1 MDRRICMHRDVPSR
15 VNVCV
20 CVCVV
25 HYMHAYLFNYTKTC
39 RCPLSPDSTRL
50 DSPRLRSPRLKWRSL
65 GLTNGALSRRMPQNH
80 PSHTH
85 SHTHTNSDMS
95 VKTTDTLIRLVGLT
109 FSAAGKCSAKRIR
122 STHQPSLVRALLFS
136 PPAVP
141 APTPVS
147 IHFIQMSQAQKRPH
161 GRQKMCCPSE
171 KCNN

>member
-1 MDRRICMHRDVPSR
+1 M
-15 VNVCV
+15 CV
-20 CVCVV
+20 CVYVSCTTC
-25 HYMHAYLFNYTKTC
+25 MHIFLITLKRAAAHWAQTQ
-39 RCPLSPDSTRL
+39 L
-50 DSPRLRSPRLKWRSL
+50 DSFRLVLPRLRSPSLKWRSL

-109 FSAAGKCSAKRIR
+109 FSAAGKVQRHSAKRIR
-122 STHQPSLVRALLFS
+122 STHQPSLVRALLF
-136 PPAVP
+136 PLLPCL